1 MSQLDPSEI
10 VSTFM
15 KHMEN
20 LNYDEA
26 LTLVTDDIEYTN
38 IPMGTVHGPEGI
50 RSVLEPFFA
59 PTISNQWVIHSTA
72 VNGSTVFMERLDRH
86 QLSGGWAELPV
97 VGVFELRD
105 GKIARWRDYFDLATI
120 QNGFA
125 ALATGSAE

>member
-1 MSQLDPSEI
+1 MLSTNPTEI

-15 KHMEN
+15 KYMEN

-26 LTLVTDDIEYTN
+26 LTLVTDDVEYTN
-38 IPMGTVHGPEGI
+38 IPMGTVRGPEGI

-59 PTISNQWVIHSTA
+59 PTISNQWVIKA
-72 VNGSTVFMERLDRH
+72 AAENGTTVFMERLDRH
-86 QLSGGWAELPV
+86 QLKNGWAELPV

-105 GKIARWRDYFDLATI
+105 GKIAKWRDYFDLATI

-125 ALATGSAE
+125 SLMQGENK

>member
-1 MSQLDPSEI
+1 MSSTNPTEI

-15 KHMEN
+15 KYMEN

-26 LTLVTDDIEYTN
+26 LTLVTDDVEYTN
-38 IPMGTVHGPEGI
+38 IPMGTVRGPEGI

-59 PTISNQWVIHSTA
+59 PTISNQWVIKA
-72 VNGSTVFMERLDRH
+72 AAENGTTVFMERLDRH
-86 QLSGGWAELPV
+86 QLKNGWAELPV

-105 GKIARWRDYFDLATI
+105 GKIAKWRDYFDLATI

-125 ALATGSAE
+125 SLMQGESK

>member
-1 MSQLDPSEI
+1 MSSTNPTEI

-15 KHMEN
+15 KYMEN

-26 LTLVTDDIEYTN
+26 LTLVTDDVEYTN
-38 IPMGTVHGPEGI
+38 IPMGTVRGPEGI

-59 PTISNQWVIHSTA
+59 PTISNQWVIKA
-72 VNGSTVFMERLDRH
+72 AAENGTTVFMERLDRH
-86 QLSGGWAELPV
+86 QLKNGWAELPV

-105 GKIARWRDYFDLATI
+105 GKIAKWRDYFDLATI

-125 ALATGSAE
+125 SLMQGENK

>member
-1 MSQLDPSEI
+1 MSSTNPTEI

-15 KHMEN
+15 KYMEN

-26 LTLVTDDIEYTN
+26 LTLVTDDVEYTN
-38 IPMGTVHGPEGI
+38 IPMGTVRGPEGI

-59 PTISNQWVIHSTA
+59 ATISNQWVIKA
-72 VNGSTVFMERLDRH
+72 AAENGTTVFMERLDRH
-86 QLSGGWAELPV
+86 QLKNGWAELPV

-105 GKIARWRDYFDLATI
+105 GKIAKWRDYFDLATI

-125 ALATGSAE
+125 SLMQGESK

>member
-1 MSQLDPSEI
+1 MLSTNPTEI

-15 KHMEN
+15 KYMEN

-26 LTLVTDDIEYTN
+26 LTLVTDDVEYTN
-38 IPMGTVHGPEGI
+38 IPMGTVRGPEGI

-59 PTISNQWVIHSTA
+59 PTISNQWVIKA
-72 VNGSTVFMERLDRH
+72 AAENGTTVFMERLDRH
-86 QLSGGWAELPV
+86 QLKNGWAELPV

-105 GKIARWRDYFDLATI
+105 GKIAKWRDYFDLATI

-125 ALATGSAE
+125 SLMQGESK